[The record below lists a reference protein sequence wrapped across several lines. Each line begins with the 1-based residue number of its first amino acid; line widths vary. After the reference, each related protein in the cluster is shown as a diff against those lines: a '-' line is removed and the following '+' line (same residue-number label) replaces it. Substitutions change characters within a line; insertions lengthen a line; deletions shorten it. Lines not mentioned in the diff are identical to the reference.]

1 MKNKRIL
8 IVEVNWLGDVL
19 FSTAAIRE
27 LRAMHPQSY
36 IGCLVHKRCEEVLA
50 GNPHINELIILDED
64 NIHRGLRGKIVL
76 IRLLKT
82 KHFDTVY
89 LFHRSFTRALICWLS
104 GIPHRIGY
112 TTPKRRAFLTESI
125 TPSEGAMHRA
135 AYYMYI
141 ITRKV
146 IRDKEQLRCDFFIND
161 SDTAFIHR
169 LLEKENIH
177 SHECVVVMHPAGN
190 WPAKRWPKHYF
201 AELADQLITRYQS
214 TVIFTGTGKECFLIG
229 EIIALMKQKATN
241 LCGGTSL
248 KQLGA
253 LFECS
258 DLLISGDSGP
268 LHVAAALARPV
279 IALFGPTDQSITGPL
294 ATRNVAVLQ
303 KSVDCTIPCY
313 TVDCPDNRC
322 MAAIGVE
329 DVLNCIEKNQWLR
342 TKK

>member
-36 IGCLVHKRCEEVLA
+36 IGCLVHKRCQEVLA

-64 NIHRGLRGKIVL
+64 NIHRGLKGTLVL
-76 IRLLKT
+76 VRHLRAR
-82 KHFDTVY
+82 HFDTVY

-104 GIPHRIGY
+104 AIPHRIGY
-112 TTPKRRAFLTESI
+112 ATPKRRAFLTESI
-125 TPSEGAMHRA
+125 TPPEGAIHRA
-135 AYYMYI
+135 AYYLYI
-141 ITRKV
+141 VTRKM
-146 IRDKEQLRCDFFIND
+146 ISDKEQLRCDFFIND
-161 SDTAFIHR
+161 SDTAFIRR

-177 SHECVVVMHPAGN
+177 PHERIVVMHPAGN

-201 AELADQLITRYQS
+201 AELADELMTRYHCA
-214 TVIFTGTGKECFLIG
+214 VIFTGTGKDCSLIG
-229 EIIALMKQKATN
+229 EIIVSMKQKAIN

-253 LFECS
+253 LFERS

-268 LHVAAALARPV
+268 LHVAVALARPA

-294 ATRNVAVLQ
+294 ATRNTAVLQ
-303 KSVDCTIPCY
+303 KSVDCMIPCY
-313 TVDCPDNRC
+313 MVDCVDNRC

-329 DVLNCIEKNQWLR
+329 DVLDCIEKNQWLR
-342 TKK
+342 IEK